1 MTYSLDAGARRLAE
15 NQSGQWSGG
24 IPGDSQKCWLCRDES
39 TQFAKSHCRWSS
51 GTLEENTMFSLNAEG
66 KLPRERKKEKMVI
79 YNVIETEMQQN
90 VVGLI
95 FSKLRQRPI
104 TRLVV
109 YQRKLT

>member
-1 MTYSLDAGARRLAE
+1 
-15 NQSGQWSGG
+15 
-24 IPGDSQKCWLCRDES
+24 
-39 TQFAKSHCRWSS
+39 
-51 GTLEENTMFSLNAEG
+51 
-66 KLPRERKKEKMVI
+66 MVI
-79 YNVIETEMQQN
+79 YNVLETEMQQN